1 MAKIARPDMIMSL
14 YPVIGGAHREVQA
27 ETNIAAPNGP
37 FDSPAVIAGRLLRQP
52 TPDEFREIGANEVLC
67 EGEVYTF
74 ACLRGDGSFEL
85 RKSGETAHVSFLVER

>member
-1 MAKIARPDMIMSL
+1 MIASL
-14 YPVIGGAHREVQA
+14 YPMIGGEHCEVKA
-27 ETNIAAPNGP
+27 ETSITSPSGP
-37 FDSPAVIAGRLLRQP
+37 FDSPAVIAGRLLLRP
-52 TPDEFREIGANEVLC
+52 TPDEFREIVANEVLY